1 MARPRPK
8 GQIAVSAGVLALGA
22 FVLAGAWE
30 LPAGGG
36 YAQVGPGVVPRVVGA
51 GLLLL
56 GAMLLREALTGG
68 FRGVDEEAE
77 IHLPMDWAAFAWV
90 SGGILA
96 YGFLVERAGFL
107 IASTLLFIAV
117 ARGFSSRR
125 WLLNALVGLAVASF
139 IFAVFNYALGL
150 QLPAGILKGVLP

>member
-1 MARPRPK
+1 MAQARPK
-8 GQIAVSAGVLALGA
+8 GQISLSLGVLALGG
-22 FVLAGAWE
+22 FVLVGAWE

-36 YAQVGPGVVPRVVGA
+36 YAQVGPGVVPRIVGA
-51 GLLLL
+51 VLLLL

-77 IHLPMDWAAFAWV
+77 VHLPMDWVAFAWV

-117 ARGFSSRR
+117 ARGFASRR
-125 WLLNALVGLAVASF
+125 WLSNALVGLAVAAF